1 MEFRLKTKFGFYGF
15 YGFFFGF
22 YAMAL
27 FSRVY
32 GIWAFQKI
40 YYFGTTSHTF
50 VPIIHQLVQG
60 VMGTHSGPLSPKILF
75 FYFFIFFIRNCINCE
90 NFIEKYQKLT
100 FLSNFLYF
108 CASFFRLKIAYF
120 W

>member
-32 GIWAFQKI
+32 GRTQFWAF
-40 YYFGTTSHTF
+40 
-50 VPIIHQLVQG
+50 
-60 VMGTHSGPLSPKILF
+60 
-75 FYFFIFFIRNCINCE
+75 
-90 NFIEKYQKLT
+90 
-100 FLSNFLYF
+100 
-108 CASFFRLKIAYF
+108 
-120 W
+120 

>member
-32 GIWAFQKI
+32 GI
-40 YYFGTTSHTF
+40 
-50 VPIIHQLVQG
+50 LNECD
-60 VMGTHSGPLSPKILF
+60 F
-75 FYFFIFFIRNCINCE
+75 FKYSESYFFNR
-90 NFIEKYQKLT
+90 KRDYD
-100 FLSNFLYF
+100 
-108 CASFFRLKIAYF
+108 RVV
-120 W
+120 